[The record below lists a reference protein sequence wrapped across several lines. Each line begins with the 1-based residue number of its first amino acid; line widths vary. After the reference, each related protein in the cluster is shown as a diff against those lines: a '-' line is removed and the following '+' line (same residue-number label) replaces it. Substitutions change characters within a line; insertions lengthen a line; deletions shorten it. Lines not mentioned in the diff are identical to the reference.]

1 MPLVLVTDSPAESEE
16 RVATAADFEQE
27 TWREIVRRLELIRTG
42 EAELISNEEVLAE
55 LRRDFPRLAN
65 LAEAIDQRLSE

>member
-16 RVATAADFEQE
+16 RVVTAADFEQE
-27 TWREIVRRLELIRTG
+27 TWREIVSRLELIRTG

-55 LRRDFPRLAN
+55 LRRDFPKLVD
-65 LAEAIDQRLSE
+65 LAEAIDQCLSE